1 MNTMQVQ
8 RKSLFWHKKA
18 RPMLAQSKRSIKG
31 QNVGEAETLMI
42 DNPMFPAE
50 KEQQMSEDSCRQ
62 SAAANPAAAAA
73 ALE

>member
-1 MNTMQVQ
+1 
-8 RKSLFWHKKA
+8 
-18 RPMLAQSKRSIKG
+18 MLPLSKRSIKG

-42 DNPMFPAE
+42 ENPMFPAE